1 MEYRELYAETERR
14 LREAGCDS
22 PAFDAVCLL
31 EDVGGLPRGTSP
43 RLNARTVPADKE
55 RGVRDA
61 AEVRAAG
68 RPLQYILGNWEFL
81 TLTLSVGEGVL
92 IPRPDTE
99 LLCEAAAARLPLVP
113 GGDAPRV
120 LDLCAGSGC
129 VGLGL
134 CSLYP
139 AAAVTAVE
147 LSDEAFVYLKENTAR
162 YPAYRVWPIQAD
174 VLADGE
180 RFGGVYQAVLANP
193 PYIPAAELP
202 SLMREVRREPRM
214 ALDGGDGLVFYRVI
228 ARVWA
233 AKLCPGG
240 FCAVEVGAGQAA
252 AVSALFEEV
261 GLTGL
266 EILEDL
272 GGIQRVVVGWRK

>member
-55 RGVRDA
+55 RAVRDA
-61 AEVRAAG
+61 AEDRAAG

-193 PYIPAAELP
+193 PYIPAGGAALP
-202 SLMREVRREPRM
+202 DAGGAAGAPHGAGWRRRLGLLPGNRPGLGSQALPRR
-214 ALDGGDGLVFYRVI
+214 LLRRGG
-228 ARVWA
+228 
-233 AKLCPGG
+233 
-240 FCAVEVGAGQAA
+240 GAGQAA

-272 GGIQRVVVGWRK
+272 GGIQRVVVGWRE

>member
-1 MEYRELYAETERR
+1 M
-14 LREAGCDS
+14 
-22 PAFDAVCLL
+22 
-31 EDVGGLPRGTSP
+31 
-43 RLNARTVPADKE
+43 
-55 RGVRDA
+55 RDA
-61 AEVRAAG
+61 AEERAAG

-193 PYIPAAELP
+193 PYIPAAGLS
-202 SLMREVRREPRM
+202 SLMREVRREPAWRWTARRLGLLPGNRPGLGSQ
-214 ALDGGDGLVFYRVI
+214 ALPRRLLRPWRWEPGR
-228 ARVWA
+228 RPR
-233 AKLCPGG
+233 CPR
-240 FCAVEVGAGQAA
+240 CLKRPV
-252 AVSALFEEV
+252 
-261 GLTGL
+261 
-266 EILEDL
+266 
-272 GGIQRVVVGWRK
+272 

>member
-1 MEYRELYAETERR
+1 M
-14 LREAGCDS
+14 
-22 PAFDAVCLL
+22 
-31 EDVGGLPRGTSP
+31 
-43 RLNARTVPADKE
+43 
-55 RGVRDA
+55 
-61 AEVRAAG
+61 
-68 RPLQYILGNWEFL
+68 
-81 TLTLSVGEGVL
+81 GEGVL

-120 LDLCAGSGC
+120 LALCAGSGC